1 MIIKGS
7 FVALVTPFKD
17 DGSVDIEGFRKLI
30 DFQTLHGTSAL
41 LIMGLTGEVSLLSKE
56 ERQQIISETGLVKQY
71 NFQISDDI

>member
-30 DFQTLHGTSAL
+30 DFQALHGTSAL
-41 LIMGLTGEVSLLSKE
+41 LIMGSTGEVSLLSKE